1 MSVSKSWWCW
11 RILHWLFISTFMSLG
26 RSSTLGFLTA
36 GAPKGDMSNGL
47 SVWFPWELASP
58 HLPGGHMRLCSAFFL
73 LLCYLH
79 SEWLFPGSLRVIV
92 SHPLL
97 YFKLYHGSTS
107 LFSIEGWNLSG
118 IHLHFPLSMP
128 PSARWPGWQG
138 CVPVP
143 VPCPER
149 RK

>member
-1 MSVSKSWWCW
+1 MVLKDITLAFHFYIHVSGKEFHAGLPDCRSSQGGHVKWTVC
-11 RILHWLFISTFMSLG
+11 LVSLG
-26 RSSTLGFLTA
+26 TGFSSSSRWPYETVF
-36 GAPKGDMSNGL
+36 S
-47 SVWFPWELASP
+47 
-58 HLPGGHMRLCSAFFL
+58 FFL